1 MGFDWADYLVLA
13 EELGKRSDDEA
24 SLRSAVSRAYY
35 AAFCTARNRL
45 LQEGE
50 EVPKTGEAHTV
61 VWTKYRE
68 RAQKQRRDVGIN
80 GDRLR
85 RVRNKADYDDE
96 LPNIHAEVEGAVARA
111 RRLLDSLRELDSG
124 ND

>member
-68 RAQKQRRDVGIN
+68 SAQKQRRDVGIN

>member
-1 MGFDWADYLVLA
+1 MVFDWAKYLVLA
-13 EELGKRSDDEA
+13 EELAMRITDEA
-24 SLRSAVSRAYY
+24 SLRSAISRAYY

-50 EVPKTGEAHTV
+50 EIPKTGDAHTI

-68 RAQKQRRDVGIN
+68 STQKHRRYIGIT

-85 RVRNKADYDDE
+85 RSRRKADYEDE
-96 LPNIHAEVEGAVARA
+96 FPDIRARFEDAVAKA
-111 RRLLDSLRELDSG
+111 RRLLDSLRGLDSG
-124 ND
+124 KH

>member
-1 MGFDWADYLVLA
+1 MVFDWTGYLLLAQELA
-13 EELGKRSDDEA
+13 ERRNDEA

-50 EVPKTGEAHTV
+50 EIPKTGEAHTI
-61 VWTKYRE
+61 VWAKYRE
-68 RAQKQRRDVGIN
+68 SAQKRRKDIGIT

-85 RVRNKADYDDE
+85 RSRIRADYDDE
-96 LPNIHAEVEGAVARA
+96 FPDIRARVEDAVAKA
-111 RRLLDSLRELDSG
+111 RRLLDSLRGLDSG
-124 ND
+124 KH